1 MDRLLRMCG
10 VLAVVLGIGAWSS
23 LALAAEDPPARG
35 EQPAAG
41 HSAAPASGH
50 AGPAEDPHAAGG
62 GEHEV
67 SPFAGGIGNGILTL
81 LIFGTVVVILGNKA
95 WPVLIRTLDEREST
109 IRASLEDARR
119 ERLEAEKLLVQ
130 YREQLAK
137 ARDEA
142 TAIVEEGR
150 RDAEAVRHRVNGEAR
165 AESEA
170 MIARA
175 KREIQLAT
183 DAAVKSLYDETAGLA
198 VQIAGSV
205 LRKELSADE
214 HRRLV
219 AESLERMKSETAGR
233 MN

>member
-1 MDRLLRMCG
+1 MDRLLRKCG
-10 VLAVVLGIGAWSS
+10 WIAVVVGMSAALP
-23 LALAAEDPPARG
+23 LAAAEDPPA
-35 EQPAAG
+35 
-41 HSAAPASGH
+41 HAAPP
-50 AGPAEDPHAAGG
+50 AGDAHAADAHGD
-62 GEHEV
+62 EV
-67 SPFAGGIGNGILTL
+67 SPFAGGVGNIILTL

-95 WPVLIRTLDEREST
+95 WPVLLRTLDEREKL
-109 IRASLEDARR
+109 IRTSLEDARR

-130 YREQLAK
+130 YREQLAA
-137 ARDEA
+137 ARDQA

-150 RDAEAVRHRVNGEAR
+150 RDAEVVRQRIHGEAQS
-165 AESEA
+165 ESEA

-219 AESLERMKSETAGR
+219 SESLERMKADASGR